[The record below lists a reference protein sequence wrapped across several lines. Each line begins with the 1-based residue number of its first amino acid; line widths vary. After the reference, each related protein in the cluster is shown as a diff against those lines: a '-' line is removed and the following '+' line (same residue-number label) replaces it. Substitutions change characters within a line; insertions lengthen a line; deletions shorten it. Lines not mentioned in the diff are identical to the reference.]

1 MKLLTHL
8 GISPELVGVA
18 TVQEPGRASA
28 TLTTLADMAADPQG
42 LVHGGFVFGL
52 ADYAAMA
59 AVNDPYVVL
68 GGADCRF
75 LAPVR
80 VGETLVAEA
89 VTLDLQGKKRQVECT
104 VRNERGAV
112 FSATFTCFVLPR
124 HVLEGQ

>member
-1 MKLLTHL
+1 LNLLTHL
-8 GISPELVGVA
+8 GISPTLVGVA
-18 TVQEPGRASA
+18 TALESGRASA
-28 TLTTLADMAADPQG
+28 TLTTLPEMAADAQG

-52 ADYAAMA
+52 ADYAAML

-80 VGETLVAEA
+80 VGEILVAEA
-89 VTLDLQGKKRQVECT
+89 VTKEVAGKKRLVECS
-104 VRNERGAV
+104 VRNEREAV

-124 HVLEGQ
+124 HVLER